1 MEEKKQIKTGL
12 WNKISK
18 NGTAYADGKIKIG
31 EKEYKITLFLN
42 KQKLKDTSP
51 DFQLI
56 LEEKEKSKNEA
67 FKKIDI
73 SEISDDDI
81 AF

>member
-1 MEEKKQIKTGL
+1 MEEKKKIKTDL
-12 WNKISK
+12 RNKISK
-18 NGTAYADGKIKIG
+18 NGTAYAYDKIKIG

-56 LEEKEKSKNEA
+56 LEEKEKLKMKR
-67 FKKIDI
+67 FKK
-73 SEISDDDI
+73 
-81 AF
+81 